1 MYFPDEDSLR
11 AELGNRPSQIWGG
24 ICEGR
29 DVLKQGLIRRIG
41 TGSDTRIWT

>member
-1 MYFPDEDSLR
+1 MYFPDEDFLR

-29 DVLKQGLIRRIG
+29 DEARFNSEDWYGERH
-41 TGSDTRIWT
+41 